1 MTTETLSKII
11 AAVGPAV
18 PELSSILKRGEDEWL
33 FSFVDLDVS
42 LEYDPE
48 MDRIMLS
55 GDSDP
60 LPQANREAVLTTL
73 LTYSFLWRD
82 TGALYLA
89 LRSTDKPVLMLP
101 LSGSEV
107 DTELLTIVLPN
118 FANKIRDISSLIT
131 SMSTEQRK
139 NVPATDDHIRV

>member
-82 TGALYLA
+82 TGGLYLA

-139 NVPATDDHIRV
+139 NVPAADDHIRV